1 MRKQGITRAGP
12 VKGASPANLAGA
24 PRIKQAMRLQDYD
37 LKCLLAHTYQDIF
50 EHGDFFS
57 RFSLPFTRKRRFLW
71 T

>member
-1 MRKQGITRAGP
+1 MKKQGITWASP
-12 VKGASPANLAGA
+12 VKDASQANLPGS
-24 PRIKQAMRLQDYD
+24 PRTKQAMKLQDYD

-57 RFSLPFTRKRRFLW
+57 RFSLPSTRKRRFLW